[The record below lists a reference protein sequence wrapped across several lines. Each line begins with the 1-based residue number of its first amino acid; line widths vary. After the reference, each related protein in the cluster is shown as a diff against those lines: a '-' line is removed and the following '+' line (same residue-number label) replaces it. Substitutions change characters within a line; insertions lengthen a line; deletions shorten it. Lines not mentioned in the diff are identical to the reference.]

1 MSGKELC
8 SKIIEKRWRYARRA
22 TVKYTRKTD
31 FVSLRHYG
39 EPCASRGARTV
50 REGASTRR
58 LPHDTN
64 TYGQSKGRS
73 GSYSTN
79 WQLTG
84 RELLMPDEVRM
95 LDNQYALLFI
105 RGERPVRDLKYDI
118 LKHPNIKLT
127 TDGGAEP
134 YRHGEDVHSIVSIR
148 FDKELLKQ
156 AAEKDGQDAPKHRFI
171 LLTEEE
177 LEQKF
182 IELEEQENAEQQKG
196 K

>member
-1 MSGKELC
+1 MPNYDDLFTGQTTQQE
-8 SKIIEKRWRYARRA
+8 EKPFDKTAWAARKQA
-22 TVKYTRKTD
+22 
-31 FVSLRHYG
+31 
-39 EPCASRGARTV
+39 E
-50 REGASTRR
+50 REG
-58 LPHDTN
+58 
-64 TYGQSKGRS
+64 
-73 GSYSTN
+73 
-79 WQLTG
+79 
-84 RELLMPDEVRM
+84 V
-95 LDNQYALLFI
+95 
-105 RGERPVRDLKYDI
+105 
-118 LKHPNIKLT
+118 
-127 TDGGAEP
+127 